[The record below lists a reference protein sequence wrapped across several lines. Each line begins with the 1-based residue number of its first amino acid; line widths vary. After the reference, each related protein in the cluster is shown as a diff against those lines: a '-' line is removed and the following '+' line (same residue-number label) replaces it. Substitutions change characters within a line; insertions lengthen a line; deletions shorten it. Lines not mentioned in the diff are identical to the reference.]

1 MHHTYKFT
9 RILFGISIFA
19 AFAVTAFGQVAPTR
33 AARVNEAASGEQR
46 PGSVLVYNIY
56 TSDSTVTNVNG
67 AETQIHITNTNISAA
82 ASLHLFFI
90 QDTCLIADAFVC
102 LTANQTATFRA
113 SDVDPGSS
121 GYLIA
126 IATGLN
132 TGCPVSFN
140 FLTGSEEVRFKS
152 GHAASLPAESFQALF
167 SGSLPGCAAG
177 DAKATL
183 TFDGR
188 VYSPAPRTL
197 ALNDVPSRADGNDT
211 LLILNSFSGALD
223 RLRREPVGQYF
234 GLLFDDAENPVSFT
248 FGTQNCQVRNS
259 MTNTFPRT
267 TPRFDSLIP
276 QGRTGWL
283 QVFVTAGSAITGAAI
298 NFNANA
304 TAKANAFNGGYN
316 LHHLNYT
323 TGQLTVPVFS
333 PNC

>member
-1 MHHTYKFT
+1 MHHAYKFT
-9 RILFGISIFA
+9 RILLGISIFA
-19 AFAVTAFGQVAPTR
+19 AFAHMAFGQVAPTR

-56 TSDSTVTNVNG
+56 TSDSTVTNTNS
-67 AETQIHITNTNISAA
+67 ADTQIHITNTNIGAA

-90 QDTCLIADAFVC
+90 QDTCLIADTFIC

-113 SDVDPGSS
+113 SDVDPGTS

-167 SGSLPGCAAG
+167 AGSLPGCATG
-177 DAKATL
+177 DARATL

-197 ALNDVPSRADGNDT
+197 ALNNVPSRADGNDT
-211 LLILNSFSGALD
+211 MLILNTFSGALD

-234 GLLFDDAENPVSFT
+234 GILFDDTEDPVSFT
-248 FGTQNCQVRNS
+248 FAAQNCQVRNS

-267 TPRFDSLIP
+267 TPRFESLIP

-283 QVFVTAGSAITGAAI
+283 QVFVTSDAAITGAVI

-304 TAKANAFNGGYN
+304 ATKANAFNGGYN

-323 TGQLTVPVFS
+323 AGQLTVPVFPPS
-333 PNC
+333 C

>member
-1 MHHTYKFT
+1 MHHAYKFT

-19 AFAVTAFGQVAPTR
+19 ACAVTALGQVAPTR
-33 AARVNEAASGEQR
+33 AARINEAASGEQR

-56 TSDSTVTNVNG
+56 TSDATVTNVNS
-67 AETQIHITNTNISAA
+67 ADTQIHITNTNISAA
-82 ASLHLFFI
+82 ASLRLFFI
-90 QDTCLIADAFVC
+90 VENCLISDSSIC
-102 LTANQTATFRA
+102 LTANQTVTFRA
-113 SDVDPGSS
+113 SDVDPGTS
-121 GYLIA
+121 GYLIV
-126 IATGLN
+126 IATTSN
-132 TGCPVSFN
+132 TGCPLGFN

-167 SGSLPGCAAG
+167 SGLLPGCAAG
-177 DAKATL
+177 DARATL

-197 ALNDVPSRADGNDT
+197 ALNNIPSRADGNDT
-211 LLILNSFSGALD
+211 MLILNSFSGALD
-223 RLRREPVGQYF
+223 RPRREPVGQYF
-234 GLLFDDAENPVSFT
+234 GLLFDDVEDPVSFT

-267 TPRFDSLIP
+267 TPRFENLIP

-283 QVFVTAGSAITGAAI
+283 QIFVTSDAAITGAAI

-304 TAKANAFNGGYN
+304 AAKANAFNGGFN

-323 TGQLTVPVFS
+323 AGQLTVSVFP